1 MNRGLMG
8 GESTTCVRVSAENQ
22 WGDLRLDLKAQF
34 CRGQPKSLRLAANRN
49 VVVEALRLLPGGDG
63 KVRATSQGRQRVQL
77 NARYPGAREIPVKE
91 ADALPT
97 DHREAHQ
104 AQ

>member
-63 KVRATSQGRQRVQL
+63 KVRAIIAGQA
-77 NARYPGAREIPVKE
+77 ARPVE
-91 ADALPT
+91 CEVPRCPRNT
-97 DHREAHQ
+97 C
-104 AQ
+104 